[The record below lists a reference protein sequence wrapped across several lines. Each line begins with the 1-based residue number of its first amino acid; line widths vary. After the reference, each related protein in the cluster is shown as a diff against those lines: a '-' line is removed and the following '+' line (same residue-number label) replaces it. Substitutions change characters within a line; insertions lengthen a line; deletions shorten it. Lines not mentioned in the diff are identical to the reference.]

1 MRYRPGLTMP
11 NSGFLFI
18 GEFSLFPRMANGF
31 GTIGMVL
38 IANNIVFPIYL
49 FIFVTSILE
58 KNPPFVEFMKKNYP
72 PGFTYAEFAK
82 EFRAE
87 FFDPN
92 HWASILESSGAK

>member
-1 MRYRPGLTMP
+1 
-11 NSGFLFI
+11 
-18 GEFSLFPRMANGF
+18 
-31 GTIGMVL
+31 
-38 IANNIVFPIYL
+38 
-49 FIFVTSILE
+49 
-58 KNPPFVEFMKKNYP
+58 MKKNYP